1 MRNVKKRFRRVRN
14 SLILCEIPMRNAPF
28 MRNPMRN
35 QSLGAKSTKNMRNS
49 PKQVRNSKVQVRNS
63 KFRYE
68 ILPKVQKS
76 QEHTPKTSFAHEIST
91 KSRSDTN

>member
-1 MRNVKKRFRRVRN
+1 MF
-14 SLILCEIPMRNAPF
+14 LCEISKSI
-28 MRNPMRN
+28 
-35 QSLGAKSTKNMRNS
+35 SLSAKSQQNPAKS
-49 PKQVRNSKVQVRNS
+49 PKQVRNSKVQVWNS

-91 KSRSDTN
+91 KSRSDTNWQS